1 MLSMDAV
8 SEGAKCK
15 ELEKI
20 VVDDDL
26 EKFVQI
32 GAQLP
37 LREKDEL
44 KVFLKRNI
52 DMFA

>member
-15 ELEKI
+15 ELKKI

-26 EKFVQI
+26 EKFV
-32 GAQLP
+32 
-37 LREKDEL
+37 
-44 KVFLKRNI
+44 
-52 DMFA
+52 